1 MPLIP
6 LILLGLVFLAGAI
19 ALAVGHKGWHWAT
32 VTAAWLVLLSAL
44 GAFFLVG
51 MLGKREQEWRK
62 VVASYQGAIARER
75 DAMVPVGG
83 TALRPDPSSKSLAT
97 LEDERDRWTRVR
109 DRINTWRGRHW
120 DDAQFVPPTD
130 GRPGSVT
137 INNLDAT
144 TINPGA
150 EFYLFDVTPIEQGGR
165 FLGAYRVDAVERNT
179 FAVSA
184 ISPPDAADKQAL
196 AQPRDGKVV
205 VYEDLPVDRS
215 LAFFRTPMP
224 AATADGADGAAPPSV
239 PTSTDAVPAPVK
251 SDPDALLRHLERRLE
266 EFRLHETTLGD
277 QAVVDAAAVPAEA
290 RPEAVPEDD
299 AGGGGV
305 PAPGVARA
313 VPDPTLSETPPLGV
327 RWARVVFRTP
337 FQFTW
342 PDGSVSSFAAG
353 EVLPSLPADQVAA
366 LRDGGADF
374 TSTWSIPPGL
384 YWANVEFKQAH
395 SFPRAQGEPL
405 EFDVGRTASFDLETA
420 KALEQQGIVAITS
433 VVFRR
438 PLADGNVALRGA
450 GAVQADGRSLP
461 MDVNGLVVIRRILEE
476 EKRAIDS
483 AIGQLG
489 NAKESTSREIA
500 LRRAEAD
507 DLGDD
512 LRHWKADVEA
522 AERTAARFA
531 SRVATVRRELSD
543 SETAIVA
550 LGGEYTDISTALTQ
564 GIDRTSPPP
573 SRPPLPAEAAR

>member
-6 LILLGLVFLAGAI
+6 LILLGLVFLAGAVS
-19 ALAVGHKGWHWAT
+19 LAIGHKGWHWAT

-75 DAMVPVGG
+75 DAMVPSGG
-83 TALRPDPSSKSLAT
+83 ATLRPDQSAKSLAT

-120 DDAQFVPPTD
+120 DDASFVPPTE

-137 INNLDAT
+137 INGLDNT

-165 FLGAYRVDAVERNT
+165 FLGAYRVDAVDKNI

-184 ISPPDAADKQAL
+184 ISTPDAADKQAL

-215 LAFFRTPMP
+215 LAFFRTPVP
-224 AATADGADGAAPPSV
+224 TPPGEGADPNAPAVAAT
-239 PTSTDAVPAPVK
+239 TTDAVPAPVK

-266 EFRLHETTLGD
+266 EFRLHETALGGP
-277 QAVVDAAAVPAEA
+277 AAGEGTAAPTEQPQEPAAEGADGGEA
-290 RPEAVPEDD
+290 
-299 AGGGGV
+299 V
-305 PAPGVARA
+305 PAPGVSRP

-327 RWARVVFRTP
+327 RWARVVFRKP
-337 FQFTW
+337 FEYTW
-342 PDGSVSSFAAG
+342 PDGSVSSFEAG
-353 EVLPSLPADQVAA
+353 EALPSLPAEQVAV
-366 LRDGGADF
+366 LRERGADF

-395 SFPRAQGEPL
+395 SFPRAQREPL

-433 VVFRR
+433 VIFRR

-489 NAKESTSREIA
+489 NAKESTEREIS
-500 LRRAEAD
+500 LRRTEAEELED
-507 DLGDD
+507 DL
-512 LRHWKADVEA
+512 LHWRKDVA
-522 AERTAARFA
+522 ASERIATSFA
-531 SRVATVRRELSD
+531 SRVAAVRRELST
-543 SETAIVA
+543 SETSIVA
-550 LGGEYTDISTALTQ
+550 LGSEYTDISTALTQ
-564 GIDRTSPPP
+564 GIDQSSPPP